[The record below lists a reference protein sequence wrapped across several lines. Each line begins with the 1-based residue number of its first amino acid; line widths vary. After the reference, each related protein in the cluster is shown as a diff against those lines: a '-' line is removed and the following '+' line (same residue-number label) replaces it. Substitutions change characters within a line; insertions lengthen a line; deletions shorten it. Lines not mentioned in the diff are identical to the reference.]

1 MVGGNVVEEVKRAVL
16 LLRQADDD
24 VEEICYMHAWN
35 AIRFNLV

>member
-1 MVGGNVVEEVKRAVL
+1 MVGNVVEEVKRVL

-24 VEEICYMHAWN
+24 VEEICNMHAWN